1 MDEPGTRAVIG
12 RALLELLAEGRTIS
26 YGAAATRAGVSKG
39 LVQHHFPDRTRLVRH
54 AAATLAARLGARV
67 RAAVPGAGRGDGAD
81 EPVDPVAA
89 LADALVALLPT
100 TDAARLDAAAGR
112 ALLALALTDPG
123 TNRDYREG
131 RRAVAGLVRDLL
143 AAAVPGRGPGWTER
157 TARDLLGTL
166 GELGTDVLLGELSD
180 AEAEA
185 RLRDR
190 VGAALRPGG

>member
-1 MDEPGTRAVIG
+1 VDEPGARPAIG
-12 RALLELLAEGRTIS
+12 RALLELLAEGRAIS

-54 AAATLAARLGARV
+54 AATTLAARLGARL
-67 RAAVPGAGRGDGAD
+67 RAAVPDLTSGAGIDA
-81 EPVDPVAA
+81 PAA

-100 TDAARLDAAAGR
+100 TGPARLDEAAGR

-143 AAAVPGRGPGWTER
+143 ALAAPGRGPDWTER

-166 GELGTDVLLGELSD
+166 GELGTDVLLGELSAAD
-180 AEAEA
+180 AEA

-190 VGAALRPGG
+190 VGAALRPGD